1 MKNIKLPNSYGGVIK
16 MGNASRRRR
25 PYMVRITTGYE
36 INEKTGKSKQKYG
49 IIGYAKTRT
58 ERLQMLADYHNAPF
72 DLNNSSTTF
81 REVYEQWSKE
91 KFENAS
97 KSTINGY
104 RASYNTCTLLFE
116 RTFRELKTSDLQK
129 VIDTCEKNYPTL
141 KNIKILFNQ
150 LYKYAM
156 KNDICNKDY
165 SKYVDIA
172 KYSNKNPNSV
182 ERKPFTKEQIDIFWD
197 LSDDIYLSLIHI

>member
-97 KSTINGY
+97 KSTMVIVLHIIHVHY
-104 RASYNTCTLLFE
+104 Y
-116 RTFRELKTSDLQK
+116 LKEHL
-129 VIDTCEKNYPTL
+129 EN
-141 KNIKILFNQ
+141 
-150 LYKYAM
+150 
-156 KNDICNKDY
+156 
-165 SKYVDIA
+165 
-172 KYSNKNPNSV
+172 
-182 ERKPFTKEQIDIFWD
+182 
-197 LSDDIYLSLIHI
+197 